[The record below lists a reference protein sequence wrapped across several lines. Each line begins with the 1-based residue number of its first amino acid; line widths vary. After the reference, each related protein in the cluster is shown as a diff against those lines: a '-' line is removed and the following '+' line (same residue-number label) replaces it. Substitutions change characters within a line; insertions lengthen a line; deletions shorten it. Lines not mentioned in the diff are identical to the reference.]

1 MRANASRPPLD
12 SALHDFPGRHKIN
25 ASIIRTRSPGS
36 PRSGS
41 PPRRCWPAA
50 AARRPSRCRR
60 TAPRRTPR
68 PHRRRRRIRAR
79 PAAQVIAAYTAY
91 FPASKAAE
99 AAAPSRAQAIL
110 APYAA
115 QPYLRNVLA
124 QMAGYRARGETAWG
138 YVVAAHHQRHG
149 QRQHR
154 RGARLPGRQPRR
166 PGQHQHREGDPGHS
180 RESRHLPDR
189 QPRPRLATAGGG
201 SPPSP
206 TWPCHARPR
215 PRPHRDR
222 GRDHRRGPGRHGAGG
237 PRRARRREL
246 RRQRLP
252 VGLRHLLPDRDR
264 RPGSVRPSA
273 GPPHHRDRQ
282 HAVRAVPDR
291 GKPRTICCRSART
304 G

>member
-1 MRANASRPPLD
+1 MRANASRRPLD
-12 SALHDFPGRHKIN
+12 SALHDFPGRHRIN
-25 ASIIRTRSPGS
+25 ASIIRDTITGLAAIAI
-36 PRSGS
+36 
-41 PPRRCWPAA
+41 AA
-50 AARRPSRCRR
+50 AALVAGCGGQASVPLPAHSTSVHAPTASPS
-60 TAPRRTPR
+60 
-68 PHRRRRRIRAR
+68 
-79 PAAQVIAAYTAY
+79 PADTGSATAQVIAAYTAY

-138 YVVAAHHQRHG
+138 YVVAPHHQRHG
-149 QRQHR
+149 RRQHR

-264 RPGSVRPSA
+264 RPGSARPAPARPPPGPSA
-273 GPPHHRDRQ
+273 R
-282 HAVRAVPDR
+282 RAR
-291 GKPRTICCRSART
+291 CTRSRETRTICCRSART